1 MMGTNDDEALRRRL
15 DAGTL
20 TWRGP
25 ALMLFARCGL
35 CEPRT
40 FE

>member
-1 MMGTNDDEALRRRL
+1 MMSTNDDEARRRRL

-25 ALMLFARCGL
+25 ELMRFARAAFAVGTVI
-35 CEPRT
+35 R
-40 FE
+40 